1 MFFSKVAE
9 LTNNYCFEDSWVVE
23 KRALDSDGDP
33 KKRPYLKTVPAL
45 SNGEP
50 TLGRRNCADKEQ
62 VKWHI
67 TPGFI
72 IC

>member
-45 SNGEP
+45 SN
-50 TLGRRNCADKEQ
+50 
-62 VKWHI
+62 
-67 TPGFI
+67 
-72 IC
+72 